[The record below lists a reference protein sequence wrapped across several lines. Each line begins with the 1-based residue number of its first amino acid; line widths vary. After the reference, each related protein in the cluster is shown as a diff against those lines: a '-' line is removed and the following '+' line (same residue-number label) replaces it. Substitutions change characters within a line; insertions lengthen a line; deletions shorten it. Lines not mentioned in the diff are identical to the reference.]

1 MKRLL
6 LLLPFLF
13 GACAG
18 DKDVDPAKSN
28 TFVRYFNGGNN
39 DAAQSIQ
46 QTSDNGFIILANSV
60 IRPSEVSLPY
70 SKIKLIKTDEF
81 GNVVWQKLYPDYAND
96 GPDGAHLSN
105 AGGALLILP
114 TGGYVI
120 VGTDIQSIGSPK
132 LTILTI
138 DGEGNLLKQNT
149 IASAS
154 NITGKA
160 IALNN
165 NGNYLVLGSINT
177 ATNNMILAEIDKTS
191 LAPIWFRTY
200 GDGEATL
207 ANRLFLDAQL
217 NANWGA
223 SVTFNNASKVR
234 LMQTPLNSI
243 LTTNAAPLG
252 SPGTNQKV
260 DDISPYGFG
269 YAVIGTTNEKSTNP
283 VTTGDDD
290 IFYQILTE
298 SGTVSTSKSFPIL
311 NQENVD
317 QANNET
323 GNSIYAAQDGGLIL
337 LGTIQSTSEL
347 GRGEQDYYLIK
358 IDAFGTVQWTKT
370 YGSKFADVGASVIQ
384 ARDGAYVVLG
394 TTQLGGIRTVMMMKI
409 NKDGILE

>member
-13 GACAG
+13 GACAN
-18 DKDVDPAKSN
+18 DKDVDPAQSS
-28 TFVRYFNGGNN
+28 TFVRYFNGGNE

-46 QTSDNGFIILANSV
+46 QTSDNGYIILANSV

-81 GNVVWQKLYPDYAND
+81 GNVVWQKLYPDFASD
-96 GPDGAHLSN
+96 VPTPGVQLSN
-105 AGGALLILP
+105 AGGALLILAD
-114 TGGYVI
+114 GGYVI

-138 DGEGNLLKQNT
+138 DGQGNLLNQNT

-154 NITGKA
+154 NVTGKA
-160 IALNN
+160 IALNS
-165 NGNYLVLGSINT
+165 NGNYLVLGSVNNST
-177 ATNNMILAEIDKTS
+177 TNNMILAEIDKST
-191 LAPIWFRTY
+191 LEPLWFQAY

-207 ANRLFLDAQL
+207 ANRLFLDANL
-217 NANWGA
+217 TASWGA
-223 SVTFNNASKVR
+223 SVKFNNASKVR
-234 LMQTPLNSI
+234 LVQTPLNSA
-243 LTTNAAPLG
+243 LTSNAAPIG
-252 SPGTNQKV
+252 APGTNQQAN
-260 DDISPYGFG
+260 DICPYGFG
-269 YAVIGTTNEKSTNP
+269 YAVIGTTNEKTGTT

-298 SGTVSTSKSFPIL
+298 NGSVSTTKSFPIA
-311 NQENVD
+311 D
-317 QANNET
+317 QTNNEI
-323 GNSIYAAQDGGLIL
+323 GNSICSAQDGGLIL
-337 LGTIQSTSEL
+337 LGTVQSQGDF

-358 IDAFGTVQWTKT
+358 IDAFGTIQWTKT

-384 ARDGAYVVLG
+384 ARDGSYVILG

-409 NKDGILE
+409 NKEGVLE